1 MSRFLSILVGGLWV
15 FAAARILV
23 PVPLVT
29 NVLTWAMTGALVV
42 YLLAIL
48 PTAPRHT
55 KILSS
60 ILGAATIAM
69 GAVYGQWH
77 GIVDG
82 LMRASI
88 FPGFLATIVLLR
100 ATADQRPEIEAAR
113 RMFNDLDPARRDS
126 GVVIGTHMIG
136 FIIQVGVYAV
146 IAPILGR
153 DASDEERRD
162 VFTAS
167 IRGMSMVP
175 LWSPFIV
182 GMAVASQYLPLVPLW
197 QIMSLGFVM
206 AVISVTISY
215 LGFDRNRGIGPL
227 LQALRSLVPVAIPI
241 LIAAFL
247 VVGTTV
253 VTGLSTLEALIVAL
267 PIPCLLAILQVPK
280 GSIGR
285 ALRQTTNGFSQIGP
299 ETSII
304 CLATILGMVF
314 AASLPQTGIVHW
326 LETHSLPPWVIIFTV
341 IMSMNVAGLLGIHA
355 MVTGIVLLVT
365 FTTVQTGVADLVLM
379 QALLV
384 GWGLGSGISIGS
396 LSVAIGATM
405 FRLPPTQLV
414 TRQNILFAF
423 STSAVLGAI
432 LSALNA
438 YLTG

>member
-1 MSRFLSILVGGLWV
+1 MNRFLSILVGGLWV
-15 FAAARILV
+15 CAATRILV
-23 PVPLVT
+23 PVPEVT
-29 NVLTWAMTGALVV
+29 RVLGWAMTGTLAV
-42 YLLAIL
+42 YLLAVL

-60 ILGAATIAM
+60 ILGAAIVAM
-69 GAVYGQWH
+69 GAAYGQWS
-77 GIVDG
+77 GVVDG
-82 LMRASI
+82 LARASI

-100 ATADQRPEIEAAR
+100 ATADQRPEIQAAR
-113 RMFNDLDPARRDS
+113 RMFNNLDPARRDS

-153 DASDEERRD
+153 DASDAERRD

-175 LWSPFIV
+175 LWSPFVV

-197 QIMSLGFVM
+197 QIMSLGFFA
-206 AVISVTISY
+206 AVISIAISY
-215 LGFDRNRGIGPL
+215 LGFDRNRGIAPL

-241 LIAAFL
+241 LIAAFI
-247 VVGTTV
+247 VVGTTM
-253 VTGLSTLEALIVAL
+253 VTGLSTLQALIVAL
-267 PIPCLLAILQVPK
+267 PVPCLLAILQVRS
-280 GSIGR
+280 GSIRR
-285 ALRQTTNGFSQIGP
+285 ALRQTVGGFSQIGP

-304 CLATILGMVF
+304 CLATVLGMVF

-326 LETHSLPPWVIIFTV
+326 LETNRLPPWVIIFAV
-341 IMSMNVAGLLGIHA
+341 IMTMNVAGLLGVHA

-365 FTTVQTGVADLVLM
+365 FTSVPTGVADLVLM
-379 QALLV
+379 QALLI

-414 TRQNILFAF
+414 TRSNIVFVF
-423 STSAVLGAI
+423 FTSAVLGTL
-432 LSALNA
+432 LSVLNI

>member
-1 MSRFLSILVGGLWV
+1 MSRLLSILVGGLWV
-15 FAAARILV
+15 LAATRILV
-23 PVPLVT
+23 PVPE
-29 NVLTWAMTGALVV
+29 LTRILGMAMTGGLVI
-42 YLLAIL
+42 YLLAVL

-60 ILGAATIAM
+60 ILGAAIAAM
-69 GAVYGQWH
+69 GAAYGQWT
-77 GIVDG
+77 GVIDG
-82 LMRASI
+82 LARAAI

-113 RMFNDLDPARRDS
+113 RMFNNLDPDRRDS

-136 FIIQVGVYAV
+136 FILQVGVYAV

-153 DASDEERRD
+153 DASDKERRA

-175 LWSPFIV
+175 LWSPFVV

-197 QIMSLGFVM
+197 QIMSLGFLS
-206 AVISVTISY
+206 AVISITISY
-215 LGFDRNRGIGPL
+215 FGFDRNRGLAPL
-227 LQALRSLVPVAIPI
+227 FQALRSLVPVAIPI
-241 LIAAFL
+241 LIAAFV
-247 VVGTTV
+247 VVGTTL

-267 PIPCLLAILQVPK
+267 PVPCLLAILQVPS
-280 GSIGR
+280 GSVGR
-285 ALRQTTNGFSQIGP
+285 ALRQTVGGFSRIGP
-299 ETSII
+299 ETSIL

-314 AASLPQTGIVHW
+314 AASLPQTGLVGW
-326 LETHSLPPWVIIFTV
+326 LEAQRFPPWVIIFTV
-341 IMSMNVAGLLGIHA
+341 IMTMNVAGLLGVHA

-365 FTTVQTGVADLVLM
+365 FTSVPTGIADLVLM
-379 QALLV
+379 QALLI

-414 TRQNILFAF
+414 TRSNIAFAF
-423 STSAVLGAI
+423 FTSAVLGVL
-432 LSALNA
+432 LSVLNI
-438 YLTG
+438 YLTE